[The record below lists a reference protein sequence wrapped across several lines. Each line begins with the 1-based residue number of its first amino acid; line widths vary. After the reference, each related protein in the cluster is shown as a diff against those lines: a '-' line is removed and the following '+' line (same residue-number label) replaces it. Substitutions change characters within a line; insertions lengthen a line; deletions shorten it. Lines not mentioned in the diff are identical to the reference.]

1 MKKLIIGLMLMVA
14 SGVSQAMPDRY
25 AALNLTPQQSRDVEE
40 IVNRYE
46 QDIQRTLV
54 MIHNNGVSL
63 NQMSRIPTTKENRI
77 AKAQQLSMLSEGS
90 GFLSNRLG
98 YLLNERDKSVMSV
111 LTPQQVEMLSRM
123 PREDITLYTG
133 GNHIYPV
140 R

>member
-111 LTPQQVEMLSRM
+111 LTPQQVDMLSRI

-133 GNHIYPV
+133 GNHIHPV

>member
-1 MKKLIIGLMLMVA
+1 MKKLFIGLMLMLI

-25 AALNLTPQQSRDVEE
+25 AALNLTPQQSRDVEQ

-46 QDIQRTLV
+46 QDIQRTLA

-90 GFLSNRLG
+90 GFLTNRLG

-111 LTPQQVEMLSRM
+111 LTPQQVDMLSRM

-133 GNHIYPV
+133 GNHIYPI

>member
-1 MKKLIIGLMLMVA
+1 MKKLFIGLVLMIV
-14 SGVSQAMPDRY
+14 SGLSQAMPDRY
-25 AALNLTPQQSRDVEE
+25 ADLNLTPQQSRDVEQ

-111 LTPQQVEMLSRM
+111 LTPQQVDILSRM
-123 PREDITLYTG
+123 PRDDITLYTG
-133 GNHIYPV
+133 GNHIYPI

>member
-14 SGVSQAMPDRY
+14 SGISQAMPDRY
-25 AALNLTPQQSRDVEE
+25 AALNLTPQQSHDVEQ
-40 IVNRYE
+40 IVSRYD

-111 LTPQQVEMLSRM
+111 LTPQQVDMLSRM